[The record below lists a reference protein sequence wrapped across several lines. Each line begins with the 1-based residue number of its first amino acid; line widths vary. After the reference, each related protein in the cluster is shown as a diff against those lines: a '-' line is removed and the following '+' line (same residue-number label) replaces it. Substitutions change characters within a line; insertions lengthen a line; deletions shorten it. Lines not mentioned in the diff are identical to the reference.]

1 MFDLLEIATTFDF
14 IRRVNNVT
22 YQLINLETGEI
33 LKDEDGKDL
42 TGKKKAL
49 IDYINTHD
57 KFRETYVQMLTDFIS
72 SKNTKKEATEHLLSS
87 EEEAE
92 IRTEEGLVTK
102 EE

>member
-1 MFDLLEIATTFDF
+1 MEGNKKIIIYDFYLEMLGVYDLELY
-14 IRRVNNVT
+14 VT
-22 YQLINLETGEI
+22 
-33 LKDEDGKDL
+33 KDEDGKEL
-42 TGKKKAL
+42 SGKKKAL
-49 IDYINTHD
+49 MDYINTHD